1 MIAKPQLTQFFKG
14 LAFALA
20 TTVMFTQCSDNDIIE
35 DEIELTEDLK
45 TSATSTTG
53 CGCTY
58 TIPSNKNLI
67 DGLVLGIK
75 PGAVICFSSA
85 NTYRNVNFQNI
96 VGTATAPITIKN
108 CGGPVTLN
116 ATGMSYGLKFGHS
129 KYFRVTGGSTPGV
142 YGIKVLAGHINTT
155 FEALTTDFEVDHIES
170 SSAGFS
176 GIMAKTDPTCDV
188 ATTRGNFTM
197 RNVSIHD
204 NYIHDCAG
212 EGLYVGNSF
221 YKNGVS
227 TSCGTKYPHEIHYLK
242 IYNNKLKNTG
252 WESIQVGCAT
262 VGAEIFDNTIENY
275 GQKYAY
281 AQNNGVQLG
290 EGTGGK
296 FYGNFIKSGPGHG
309 LILLGLGDNVVYNN
323 IIVNAGMNA
332 IFCDDRLITGTGFK
346 FINNTLVNPKQDG
359 IRIYAEY
366 LTHVVQNNIIV
377 NPGSYSTYTYP
388 RTASEAYVYKISSK
402 MTVQMYNNYF
412 TRTIG
417 NVKFANYLADNY
429 RLTSSSPTID
439 KGKSISTYGI
449 TKDFYK
455 DLRLQLTN
463 YDIGASEY

>member
-1 MIAKPQLTQFFKG
+1 MIERRRLAQLWKG
-14 LAFALA
+14 LAFAFS
-20 TTVMFTQCSDNDIIE
+20 TTLLLSQCADDDRIE
-35 DEIELTEDLK
+35 NEIELTKDQK
-45 TSATSTTG
+45 TSAKSLSN

-67 DGLVLGIK
+67 DGIALGIK

-108 CGGPVTLN
+108 CGGPVLLN
-116 ATGMSYGLKFGHS
+116 ATGMSYGLKFGKS
-129 KYFRVTGGSTPGV
+129 KYFRVTGGDTPGV
-142 YGIKVLAGHINTT
+142 YGIKVLSGHINTT

-188 ATTRGNFTM
+188 ATQRSNFTM
-197 RNVSIHD
+197 RNVKIHD

-221 YKNGVS
+221 YKNGVK
-227 TSCGTKYPHEIHYLK
+227 TSCGTKLPHEIHNLK
-242 IYNNKLKNTG
+242 IYNNKVQNTG
-252 WESIQVGCAT
+252 WEAIQVGCAT
-262 VGAEIFDNTIENY
+262 IGAEIFNNTVENY
-275 GQKYAY
+275 GKKYAY

-309 LILLGLGDNVVYNN
+309 LILLGLGDNIVHNN

-346 FINNTLVNPKQDG
+346 FINNTLINPKQDG

-388 RTASEAYVYKISSK
+388 RTPNEAYVYKLSNK
-402 MTVQMYNNYF
+402 MTVQMSNNYF

-417 NVKFANYLADNY
+417 NLKFANYSADNY
-429 RLTSSSPTID
+429 RLTSTSPAVD

-449 TKDFYK
+449 ANDFYK
-455 DLRLQLTN
+455 DLRLQLN
-463 YDIGASEY
+463 AYDIGASEY